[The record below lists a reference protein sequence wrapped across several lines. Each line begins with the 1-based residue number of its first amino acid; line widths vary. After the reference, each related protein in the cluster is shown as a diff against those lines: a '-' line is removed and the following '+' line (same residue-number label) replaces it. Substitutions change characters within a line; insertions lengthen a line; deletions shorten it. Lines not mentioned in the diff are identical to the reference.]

1 MQRLRYGPVREILET
16 VLLALIVF
24 LLARAVV
31 QNFQVEGSSMAPT
44 LEHSNFVLVHKL
56 AYAQLNLGPFD
67 FLIPGRD
74 NGEFLFG
81 GPGRG
86 DVVVFHSPSDPSR
99 DFVKRVIGL
108 PGDRIEVRG
117 GEVLVNGQ
125 GLDERQYIR
134 SAPTYPYPQA
144 GLPLVVPPKHYFVLG
159 DNRNASL
166 DSHVF
171 GPIHERLLVGAVIFR
186 WLPLDS
192 IGEGGGR
199 DLVTVDGGA
208 VPEPGDRRPAPSTAA
223 AHVEAER

>member
-1 MQRLRYGPVREILET
+1 MQRLRHGPLREVLET

-67 FLIPGRD
+67 FLVPGRD
-74 NGEFLFG
+74 NGDFLLG

-108 PGDRIEVRG
+108 PGDRIEVRD

-125 GLDERQYIR
+125 GLEERQYIR
-134 SAPTYPYPQA
+134 SAPTYGYPQA
-144 GLPLVVPPKHYFVLG
+144 GLPLVVPPKHYFMLG
-159 DNRNASL
+159 DNRNASQ

-171 GPIHERLLVGAVIFR
+171 GPIHERLLVGEVIFR

-192 IGEGGGR
+192 IGGGGGR
-199 DLVTVDGGA
+199 DLVTAGGGA
-208 VPEPGDRRPAPSTAA
+208 VPEAGDARPAPSTTA
-223 AHVEAER
+223 AHMEAER